1 MKVQIVVENVSLFFS
16 SFPILMLERRRFSS
30 NPSRDTSKSC
40 IRINRFYTQLENDEA
55 VNCFRFIEKRK
66 KKMLFLSA
74 SFNLPRFSFL
84 KSLFKFFN
92 NLLSSVNL
100 AYLIFSFYSD
110 SWWFLFKG
118 SVRFFLI
125 YFSDF
130 LQLSSIFYTS
140 LSIVNNIEIDR
151 YVDRIRKRSTMD
163 GLLGIR
169 TRSKLSKSVWKIAS
183 PSMTV

>member
-110 SWWFLFKG
+110 SWWFLFNVLFV
-118 SVRFFLI
+118 SFLFIFQTFFN
-125 YFSDF
+125 F
-130 LQLSSIFYTS
+130 LQFF
-140 LSIVNNIEIDR
+140 
-151 YVDRIRKRSTMD
+151 IRLYPSW
-163 GLLGIR
+163 II
-169 TRSKLSKSVWKIAS
+169 SKSID
-183 PSMTV
+183 T